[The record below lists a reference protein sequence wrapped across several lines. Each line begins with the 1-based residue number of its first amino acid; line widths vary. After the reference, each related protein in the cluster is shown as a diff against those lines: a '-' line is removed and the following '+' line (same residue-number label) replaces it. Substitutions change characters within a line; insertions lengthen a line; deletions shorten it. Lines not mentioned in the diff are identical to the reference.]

1 MRKSGTSRTWNP
13 KNISISRPAAIVLLI
28 LICIA
33 SVSTE
38 WRWATGVP
46 ILQQM
51 DEIGHLDYALDLRA
65 NGPLLRRTGNPVFT
79 ATDQERYLVKKVRY
93 RELKYDFSA
102 TQPKGYRTEKY
113 IADLDKNAPP
123 YIPTTLKEIPYVEF
137 SYESPYYIILATAM
151 EIRSSIQGQSLYWD
165 CVVARLVGIPFLIG
179 TLIAIYI
186 AISKLT
192 KNRITALLITATIS
206 QMPVVTILFASIQ
219 PDVLT
224 TFFVTG
230 AIASLILLEEKPS
243 EDAWLRVL
251 GFTAACYLVKPVYA
265 TILATAILPCAMAI
279 LHVRLRDTLVR
290 GTATIVILAVAG
302 LTFTTN
308 LPAHYAK
315 AQPSFYAHFPGL
327 IEAITTNLT
336 AVYGGGVAF
345 ASFWY
350 RRGVWSSETIM
361 PQNIER
367 YFTIAIEITEFA
379 LCVGVLLSVS
389 RCIRTK
395 TIHQALNRA
404 LVTTPYAIT
413 GCYILWTTF
422 FATMNAYFNDDFGLL
437 GRYWVPMVLPLVIIL
452 VHYIPKVLV
461 YPREVPRIAVSTVAA
476 ATMIVA
482 TSLQAAAWNTEN
494 RRLNGHLAP
503 LTNNRFIAVTAF
515 EESGK
520 PNCECFDLSL
530 KNGERIHIEGWG
542 LDQRSGRPADEAY
555 ILIDGIRKN
564 LRYGRP
570 EPKQRI
576 PRFFDDNM
584 SEIAFSGDI
593 ESRGLKRGKHEITV
607 WVAKRG
613 DLPPLPWRKKLSI
626 TVQ

>member
-1 MRKSGTSRTWNP
+1 MRKSGTSRTWTPTNL
-13 KNISISRPAAIVLLI
+13 SMSRPAAIILLI
-28 LICIA
+28 LICLA
-33 SVSTE
+33 SAGTE
-38 WRWATGVP
+38 WRWATEVP

-102 TQPKGYRTEKY
+102 TRPREYGTKKY

-123 YIPTTLKEIPYVEF
+123 YVPTKLQKIPYVEF

-151 EIRSSIQGQSLYWD
+151 EIRSSIQGPSLYWD
-165 CVVARLVGIPFLIG
+165 CVTARLMGIPFLIG

-186 AISKLT
+186 AIGTLT
-192 KNRITALLITATIS
+192 KNRTTALLITATIS
-206 QMPVVTILFASIQ
+206 QMPVVAILFASIQ

-224 TFFVTG
+224 TFFVTS
-230 AIASLILLEEKPS
+230 AIASLIILQEKPN

-265 TILATAILPCAMAI
+265 TILATAVIPCAMAI
-279 LHVRLRDTLVR
+279 LHVRLQDTLIR
-290 GTATIVILAVAG
+290 GSATIIILAVAG
-302 LTFTTN
+302 LTFATN
-308 LPAHYAK
+308 LPAIYAK
-315 AQPSFYAHFPGL
+315 PQPGFHAHFPDL
-327 IEAITTNLT
+327 VEAVTSNLT
-336 AVYGGGVAF
+336 AIYGGGVAF

-350 RRGVWSSETIM
+350 RRGVWSSESIM
-361 PQNIER
+361 PRNVER
-367 YFTIAIEITEFA
+367 YFTIAIEISELA
-379 LCVGVLLSVS
+379 LCIAVLVAIS
-389 RCIRTK
+389 RLLKNQRLRQAIKK
-395 TIHQALNRA
+395 TSATI
-404 LVTTPYAIT
+404 PYAIT
-413 GCYILWTTF
+413 ACYILWTAF

-437 GRYWVPMVLPLVIIL
+437 GRYWVPVILPLVII
-452 VHYIPKVLV
+452 VIHYIPKLLV
-461 YPREVPRIAVSTVAA
+461 YPREVPQIAVSAIAA

-482 TSLQAAAWNTEN
+482 TSLQAAAWSTEH
-494 RRLNGHLAP
+494 RRLDGQLIP
-503 LTNNRFIAVTAF
+503 LTDNRFIAVTTLAK
-515 EESGK
+515 SGK

-530 KNGERIHIEGWG
+530 KSDEKIHIEGWG

-564 LRYGRP
+564 LRYGHP
-570 EPKQRI
+570 EPKQRV

-584 SEIAFSGDI
+584 SDIAFSGDI
-593 ESRGLKRGKHEITV
+593 ESRGLTRGKHIITV
-607 WVAKRG
+607 WVAKRE
-613 DLPPLPWRKKLSI
+613 DLAPLPWRKKISI